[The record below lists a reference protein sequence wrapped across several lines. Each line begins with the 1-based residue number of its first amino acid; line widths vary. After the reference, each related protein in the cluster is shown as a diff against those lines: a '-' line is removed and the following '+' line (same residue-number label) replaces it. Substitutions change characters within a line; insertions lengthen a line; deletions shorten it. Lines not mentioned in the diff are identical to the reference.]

1 MFSVSILSAFSC
13 NLLTVN
19 TFQSVTTIN
28 GKMSL
33 FVSVSFAERD
43 GSQSLFF
50 FFVYVWRVEEGRDMV
65 QSYNKLQE
73 CSISAILI
81 C

>member
-28 GKMSL
+28 GKMLL

-50 FFVYVWRVEEGRDMV
+50 FLCVCVRGRGRGRKGHGAE
-65 QSYNKLQE
+65 S
-73 CSISAILI
+73 
-81 C
+81 